1 MGEVEEKKP
10 MTMRV
15 QEWRGLGKYPYNRL
29 TLSKSLENC
38 QKNYPSG
45 IVFTGGKKMVQEIIF
60 LVEEAQ
66 EGGYT
71 ARAIGY
77 SIFTEGESLEEIR
90 RNVREAVR
98 CHFEEEKVP
107 QIIRLHIV
115 KDEVLPVWG
124 YLGISAETNWSN
136 CWKDMGIIPQDR

>member
-98 CHFEEEKVP
+98 CHFEEGKVP

-115 KDEVLPVWG
+115 KDEVLPV
-124 YLGISAETNWSN
+124 
-136 CWKDMGIIPQDR
+136 